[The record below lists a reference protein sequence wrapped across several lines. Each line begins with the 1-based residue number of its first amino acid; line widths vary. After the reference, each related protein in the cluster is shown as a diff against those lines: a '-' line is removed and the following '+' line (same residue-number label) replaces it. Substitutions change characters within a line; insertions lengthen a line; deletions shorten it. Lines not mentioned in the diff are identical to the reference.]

1 MQTTLLKSL
10 EHLQSVKDQQGLKR
24 IQRGIERECL
34 RITPEGRL
42 AATTHPIDL
51 GKTLTHPHITTDY
64 AEMLLE
70 FITPVAADIQ
80 VTLDQ
85 LTDIHSYT
93 YRYMGD
99 ELMWPLSMPCFV
111 GDEHDIHIARYGNS
125 HSGRMKNLY
134 RRGLTYRYGGGMQ
147 IIAGVHF
154 NFSVPQAMWQALA
167 AQDNVDLSA
176 EYISQRYFGLIRN
189 YKRVCWVI
197 PYLFGASPA
206 ICQSFLK
213 HADSTIDLKSL
224 GKGTVYREYG
234 TSLRMSD
241 LGYTNKEQADLQ
253 ITYNSLADYVT
264 RLRRAITTSSQRFA
278 KIGVK
283 EQNAQGETEY
293 RQLNSNI
300 LQIENEFYSPIRPK
314 RVAQNGE
321 TPTQALERGGVEY
334 IEVRALDVNPFSPV
348 GISADQIRMLDLL
361 LLHCLLTDSPELD
374 WDAQQITE
382 KNFNKVVLDGRNPRL
397 TLDDNGF
404 DRPISDWLEEIFADL
419 QRIARFMDSDSVQA
433 YSETVAEHY
442 QMVLNPELTL
452 SGRMLA
458 LMREENLDN
467 SHLGMRLARAYRKE
481 LEQPLK
487 QFSEADFAAWTKASI
502 AEQEEREQH
511 DQGSSFDTFLDEYF
525 AKAKCTAAECQGKH
539 DEGSQR

>member
-1 MQTTLLKSL
+1 MQTSLLKSL
-10 EHLQSVKDQQGLKR
+10 ENLQSQADLHALKR

-42 AATTHPIDL
+42 AATTHPIAL

-70 FITPVAADIQ
+70 FITPVASDIQ

-93 YRYMGD
+93 YRYIGD

-111 GDEHDIHIARYGNS
+111 GNEQDIHIARYGSS

-147 IIAGVHF
+147 IISGVHF

-167 AQDNVDLSA
+167 AEQGVALDAD
-176 EYISQRYFGLIRN
+176 YISQRYFGLIRN

-206 ICQSFLK
+206 ICQSFLQ
-213 HADSTIDLKSL
+213 HAETTLELKSL

-253 ITYNSLADYVT
+253 ITYNSLTDYVA
-264 RLRRAITTSSQRFA
+264 RLRRAITTPSQRFA

-283 EQNAQGETEY
+283 EKTANGATEY

-314 RVAQNGE
+314 RVAKSGE

-334 IEVRALDVNPFSPV
+334 IEVRALDVNPFSPI
-348 GISADQIRMLDLL
+348 GITAEQIRMLDLL
-361 LLHCLLTDSPELD
+361 LLYCLLNDSPELD
-374 WDAQQITE
+374 WEAQQTTE

-397 TLDDNGF
+397 TLDDNGY
-404 DRPISDWLEEIFADL
+404 DRPISDWLEDIFADL
-419 QRIARFMDSDSVQA
+419 QALANFMDGDGERA
-433 YSETVAEHY
+433 YGKTVAEHY
-442 QMVLNPELTL
+442 EMVLNPELTL

-458 LMREENLDN
+458 MMREENLDN
-467 SHLGMRLARAYRKE
+467 SYLGMRLAKAYQKE
-481 LEQPLK
+481 LAQPLRY
-487 QFSEADFAAWTKASI
+487 FSEADFAEWTKLSI
-502 AEQEEREQH
+502 AEQEAREQKDH
-511 DQGSSFDTFLDEYF
+511 GTSFDAYLDNYF
-525 AKAKCTAAECQGKH
+525 AQAKCKAADCKKASEA
-539 DEGSQR
+539 

>member
-1 MQTTLLKSL
+1 MQKTLLKSL
-10 EHLQSVKDQQGLKR
+10 EHLQSTADEKAVKG

-42 AATTHPIDL
+42 APTTHPIEL
-51 GKTLTHPHITTDY
+51 GKALTHPHITTDY

-70 FITPVAADIQ
+70 FITPVATDIQ

-111 GDEHDIHIARYGNS
+111 GDETDIHIARYGSS

-167 AQDNVDLSA
+167 AQDGVEPSA
-176 EYISQRYFGLIRN
+176 DYISKRYFGLIRN

-213 HADSTIDLKSL
+213 HADSTIELKSL

-253 ITYNSLADYVT
+253 ITYNSLEDYVT
-264 RLRRAITTSSQRFA
+264 RLRRAITTPSQRFG

-283 EQNAQGETEY
+283 QQNAHGDTDY
-293 RQLNSNI
+293 FQLNSNI

-348 GISADQIRMLDLL
+348 GITAEQIRMLDLL
-361 LLHCLLTDSPELD
+361 LLYCLLNDSPELD
-374 WDAQQITE
+374 WDAQQLTE

-397 TLDDNGF
+397 TLNDNGY
-404 DRPISDWLEEIFADL
+404 DRPISDWLEELFADL
-419 QRIARFMDSDSVQA
+419 QALARFMDQGDDNA

-458 LMREENLDN
+458 LMRDENVDN
-467 SHLGMRLARAYRKE
+467 SHLGMRLARAYQKE
-481 LEQPLK
+481 LQAPLK
-487 QFSEADFAAWTKASI
+487 YFSEADFATWTQASI
-502 AEQEEREQH
+502 AEQEAREQH
-511 DQGSSFDTFLDEYF
+511 DQGTSFDAFLDDYF
-525 AKAKCTAAECQGKH
+525 AKAKCTAAECEK
-539 DEGSQR
+539 

>member
-10 EHLQSVKDQQGLKR
+10 EHLQSQTDLKALKR

-42 AATTHPIDL
+42 AATTHPLAL

-70 FITPVAADIQ
+70 FITPVASDIQ

-111 GDEHDIHIARYGNS
+111 GDEQDIHIARYGSS

-147 IIAGVHF
+147 IISGVHF
-154 NFSVPQAMWQALA
+154 NFSVPHSMWEALA
-167 AQDNVDLSA
+167 AEDGVAADA

-213 HADSTIDLKSL
+213 HADSTLELKSL

-253 ITYNSLADYVT
+253 ITYNSLTDYVT
-264 RLRRAITTSSQRFA
+264 RLRRAITTPSQRFA

-283 EQNAQGETEY
+283 EKTANGETEY

-314 RVAQNGE
+314 RVAKSGE

-334 IEVRALDVNPFSPV
+334 IEVRALDVNPFSPI
-348 GISADQIRMLDLL
+348 GISAEQIRMLDLL
-361 LLHCLLTDSPELD
+361 VLYCLLNDSPSLD
-374 WDAQQITE
+374 WDAQQVTE

-397 TLDDNGF
+397 TLDDNGY
-404 DRPISDWLEEIFADL
+404 DRPISDWLEDIFADL
-419 QRIARFMDSDSVQA
+419 QALARFMDGPDQND
-433 YSETVAEHY
+433 YSQTVAEHY

-458 LMREENLDN
+458 MMREENLDN
-467 SHLGMRLARAYRKE
+467 SHLGMRLARAYQKE
-481 LEQPLK
+481 LAQPLRY
-487 QFSEADFAAWTKASI
+487 FSEADFSAWTQASI
-502 AEQEEREQH
+502 AEQEAREQE
-511 DQGSSFDTFLDEYF
+511 DEGTSFDDFLDNYF
-525 AKAKCTAAECQGKH
+525 AQAKCTAADCKKASEA
-539 DEGSQR
+539 S